1 MKKPTALALGATALA
16 AYGFLEPRLFRL
28 RRLQVPVPLGAPSLK
43 ILHLS
48 DTHMTERSHPVAGF
62 VRSLPELMGEEP
74 DLIVATGDLLDD
86 GDGIELVLDAFSA
99 LSAKLGKFYVLG
111 SHDYFKSEYKSPTR
125 YLTGRR
131 AEPSTV
137 RIDTEALESGLAAQG
152 WKPLTNLTEHLSG
165 GRIRIAGVDDPYINL
180 QRTGHIE
187 RAEGETLAIGVTH
200 APDVV
205 SDWLLNGYDL
215 VLAGH
220 THGGQIR
227 APFIGA
233 LVTNSTI
240 PPELASGLHRLG
252 GGWLHVTPG
261 LGHSRFSPV
270 RFLCRPEAALLELLP
285 SP

>member
-1 MKKPTALALGATALA
+1 MKTPTAAALGVASLA
-16 AYGFLEPRLFRL
+16 GYSFLEPRLFRL
-28 RRLQVPVPLGAPSLK
+28 RRYTLPVPSGAPGLK
-43 ILHLS
+43 ILHLG
-48 DTHMTERSHPVAGF
+48 DTHMTERSHPIAGF
-62 VRSLPELMGEEP
+62 VRSLPERLGLEP
-74 DLIVATGDLLDD
+74 DLVIATGDLLDHD
-86 GDGIELVLDAFSA
+86 SGIELVLDSLKD

-131 AEPSTV
+131 AEPSKTLL
-137 RIDTEALESGLAAQG
+137 DTEKLESGLQELG
-152 WKPLTNLTEHLSG
+152 WKPLTNLTEHVSG
-165 GRIRIAGVDDPYINL
+165 GTVRIAGVDDPYIGR

-187 RAEGETLAIGVTH
+187 RASNETLAIGVTH

-205 SDWLLNGYDL
+205 SDWLLNGYDV

-220 THGGQIR
+220 THGGQLR
-227 APFIGA
+227 APLIGA

-240 PPELASGLHRLG
+240 PPELAAGLHRVG

-270 RFLCRPEAALLELLP
+270 RFLCRPEAALLEL
-285 SP
+285 SPA